1 MLSSSKWKCGSEK
14 DTSNNYGFSWNN
26 KKSQKKPET
35 FINAPGRCV
44 VLL

>member
-14 DTSNNYGFSWNN
+14 TLQTTMASVGIT
-26 KKSQKKPET
+26 KVTEKPET